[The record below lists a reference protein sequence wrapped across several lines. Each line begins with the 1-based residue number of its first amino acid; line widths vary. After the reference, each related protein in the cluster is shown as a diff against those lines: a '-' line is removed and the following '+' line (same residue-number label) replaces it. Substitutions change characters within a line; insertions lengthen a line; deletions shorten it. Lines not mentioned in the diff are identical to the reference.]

1 MAVILH
7 NSFVLVLNKHYDA
20 LLNVFRFK
28 TSLTLNK
35 SNHKDRNKPAGAII
49 MMAL

>member
-7 NSFVLVLNKHYDA
+7 NSLVLVLNKHYCA
-20 LLNVFRFK
+20 LLNIVRFK
-28 TSLTLNK
+28 TTLTLNK
-35 SNHKDRNKPAGAII
+35 NNHKDRNKPAGAII